1 MTAQDT
7 PNAGPSLGDFTDA
20 FMLCVAGD
28 GAPYVKVQFRDLER
42 AQAFHSAL
50 IVAMGRREL
59 RPFKGFARSGIEA
72 QNGLND
78 TYDGDP
84 YP

>member
-1 MTAQDT
+1 MTATQL
-7 PNAGPSLGDFTDA
+7 SDFDDA

-28 GAPYVKVQFRDLER
+28 GDPYIKVQFRDLGR
-42 AQAFHSAL
+42 AQAFHSVL
-50 IVAMGRREL
+50 IREMGRREL
-59 RPFKGFARSGIEA
+59 RLFKGQAREGIEA

-78 TYDGDP
+78 TFDGDP